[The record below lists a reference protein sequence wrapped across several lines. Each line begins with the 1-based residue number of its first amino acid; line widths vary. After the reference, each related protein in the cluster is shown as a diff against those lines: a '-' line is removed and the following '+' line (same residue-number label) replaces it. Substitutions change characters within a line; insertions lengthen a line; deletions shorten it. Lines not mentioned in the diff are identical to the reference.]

1 MVYIKKKEKVV
12 NTDLTFQPNT
22 KAQFVF
28 PKDSAFA
35 SDEYSDTESDAII
48 NNESDQPYNAEE
60 TSESDYSSDTSQ
72 QSNESLKN
80 TFLKE
85 PKYLVFWSSLLL
97 LFCDCFTCK
106 EKTKIASV
114 RIRGSLLVVTMKYHN
129 KHIQTWRSQLFPI
142 RLLVDNCC

>member
-1 MVYIKKKEKVV
+1 MV

-22 KAQFVF
+22 KAQLVF
-28 PKDSAFA
+28 PKDPAFV
-35 SDEYSDTESDAII
+35 SDEFSDTESDATI

-85 PKYLVFWSSLLL
+85 PEYLVLLVKLVVAVLL
-97 LFCDCFTCK
+97 LFY
-106 EKTKIASV
+106 
-114 RIRGSLLVVTMKYHN
+114 L
-129 KHIQTWRSQLFPI
+129 
-142 RLLVDNCC
+142 